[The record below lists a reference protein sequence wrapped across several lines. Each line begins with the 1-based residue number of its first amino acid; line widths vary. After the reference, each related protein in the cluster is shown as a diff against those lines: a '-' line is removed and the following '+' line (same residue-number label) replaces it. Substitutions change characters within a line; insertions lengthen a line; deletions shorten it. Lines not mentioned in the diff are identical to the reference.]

1 MKHLK
6 IAYSAEA
13 KQYFTTARDLIL
25 ADATDYTDVAAVVV
39 TEKDSEAVTA
49 VENTKFGI
57 PVFVVAD
64 GKESLCSDLSSKV
77 HRIFNGTNLDINA
90 LSAELEAAAGQYEDN
105 VLPPFFKTL
114 TEYVERENLQFDCP
128 GHQGGQYFAKH
139 PAGKYMYDFY
149 GQNIFR
155 SDICN
160 ADVALGDLLIHEG
173 PAVDAEVH
181 AAKVYNADKTYFVM
195 NGTSTAN
202 TVAINAIVAPG
213 DLVLF
218 DRNNHKSVYNAA
230 LVLSGGKPVY
240 LETSRNPFGFIGGI
254 DAHCF
259 NEEYL
264 REAAAKVDTEKS
276 GAKRPFRLAVIQ
288 LGTYDGTI
296 YNAKRVVEKIGHLC
310 DYILF
315 DSAWVGYE
323 QFIPMMRDCSPLLID
338 LKENDPGIIVT
349 QSVHK
354 QQAGFSQ
361 TSQIHKKDSH
371 VKGQNRYVDHKRFNN
386 AFRLHASTSPF
397 YPLFASLDVN
407 ARMQAGEAGRR
418 LWADCIKVGIEARK
432 SVINNCSMFK
442 PFIPPV
448 VNGRNWEDYATEEI
462 ADNIEFFKFVPGEK
476 WHSFDG
482 YGEDQ
487 YFVDPNKF
495 MLTTPGIN
503 VETGEYEDFGI
514 PATILANYLRENR
527 VIPEKNDLNSILFLL
542 TPAETTEKM
551 DKLVAQLAKF
561 EQLVKDDAPLSE
573 VLPTIYKNNKARYEG
588 YTIRRLCQEMHN
600 FYKQNDA
607 KTYQKKLFRAE
618 YLPKPAMVSEK
629 FNWEALG
636 EVAATLQ
643 EAVTKSLPQRAMT
656 PQEANWE
663 LVKNNA
669 KLVALEDIV
678 GEVALEGALPYPPGI
693 FCVVPGEVW
702 NEVAQ
707 KYFLILQEGI
717 NEFPGFAP
725 EIQGVYL
732 EKENGRVKAYG
743 YVLDNK

>member
-6 IAYSAEA
+6 IACSAEA
-13 KQYFTTARDLIL
+13 KQYFSTERDLVL

-39 TEKDSEAVTA
+39 TEKDSNIINV
-49 VENTKFGI
+49 VDNTKFGV
-57 PVFVVAD
+57 PVFVIAV
-64 GKESLCSDLSSKV
+64 GEEKLSSTLSSKACK
-77 HRIFNGTNLDINA
+77 IFNGSSLDINA
-90 LSAELEAAAGQYEDN
+90 VNAELEAAARQYEDN

-139 PAGKYMYDFY
+139 PAGRYMYDFY

-173 PAVDAEVH
+173 PAVDAEAH

-264 REAAAKVDTEKS
+264 REAAAKVDAEKS

-296 YNAKRVVEKIGHLC
+296 YNAKQVVEKIGHLC

-371 VKGQNRYVDHKRFNN
+371 VKGQSRYVDHKRFNN

-407 ARMQAGEAGRR
+407 ARMQDGEAGRR
-418 LWADCIKVGIEARK
+418 LWAHCIKIGIEARK
-432 SVINNCSMFK
+432 SVIKNCSMFK

-448 VNGRNWEDYATEEI
+448 VNGKNWEGYDTEEI
-462 ADNIEFFKFVPGEK
+462 AGNIEFFKFVPGEK
-476 WHSFDG
+476 WHSFEG
-482 YGEDQ
+482 YGENQ

-527 VIPEKNDLNSILFLL
+527 IIPEKNDLNSILFLL

-561 EQLVKDDAPLSE
+561 EQLVKEDAPLSE
-573 VLPTIYKNNKARYEG
+573 VLPTIYKNNKVRYEG
-588 YTIRRLCQEMHN
+588 YTIRSLCQEMHK

-607 KTYQKKLFRAE
+607 KTFQKKLFRAE
-618 YLPKPAMVSEK
+618 HLPKPAMISEK

-643 EAVTKSLPQRAMT
+643 ETVLKTLPQRAMT

-669 KLVALEDIV
+669 KLVALEDII

-743 YVLDNK
+743 YVLDKK